1 MDVKMK
7 KLKLAMILFFTCI
20 ILLSTISVSGE
31 KIEISKLNNSPVI
44 VEFFTNIE
52 NSDSSVVSER
62 LYRYYSDIYPYSQQ
76 AESDFYYITMIDE
89 LSEKVQIRAQELGV
103 SSYPTV
109 SFDGGFINIDEVPQN
124 RNVYENAVSESSSRD
139 KHDIEIYLDCIWSS
153 SPCYPE
159 IVINID
165 VLNLGN
171 FEYEGFLLIYFAR
184 IVADCEN
191 PAGRPYDF
199 VFEDFAADVDLSIDT
214 SPLGYYKDQLLYHPV
229 VPGCYSF
236 NAPNYLVVAS
246 VYSKDTGFA
255 DCTVAARL
263 SSGEQPFKPTRP
275 HGKTKIQAGS
285 EYEYTTS
292 SSDYDGD
299 MIKYVWDWNGDYKP
313 DEWTDYYPSGEKI
326 DINHLWEDKG
336 TFKIMVK
343 ATDEN
348 GFESFWSDPLTV
360 STYKNTKIQQYI
372 DNWINDQIIKNFN
385 IWKRLLFNWFYK

>member
-1 MDVKMK
+1 MGVNMI
-7 KLKLAMILFFTCI
+7 KLKLAIILFYTSI
-20 ILLSTISVSGE
+20 ILISPINISGE
-31 KIEISKLNNSPVI
+31 KIEFSKLKNSAVI
-44 VEFFTNIE
+44 VEFFTNFE
-52 NSDSSVVSER
+52 NSDSSIVSEQ
-62 LYRYYSDIYPYSQQ
+62 LYRFYSEVYPYSQLE
-76 AESDFYYITMIDE
+76 ESDFYYITMIDE
-89 LSEKVQIRAQELGV
+89 LSEKVQIRAQEMDV
-103 SSYPTV
+103 SNYPTLT
-109 SFDGGFINIDEVPQN
+109 FDGGFVNIDQGFQN
-124 RNVYENAVSESSSRD
+124 LDIYENAVSLSNSRD

-171 FEYEGFLLIYFAR
+171 FEYEGRLLIYFAR
-184 IVADCEN
+184 IVTDCEN

-199 VFEDFAADVDLSIDT
+199 VFEDFAADINLSIDT

-263 SSGEQPFKPTRP
+263 SSGEQPYKPVKP
-275 HGKTKIQAGS
+275 EGKTKIQLDS

-313 DEWTDYYPSGEKI
+313 DEWTDYYQSSEKI
-326 DINHLWEDKG
+326 EINHLWEDKG

-343 ATDEN
+343 AIDEN

-360 STYKNTKIQQYI
+360 STSKNIKIQQYI
-372 DNWINDQIIKNFN
+372 ENLFNDQIIKNFN
-385 IWKRLLFNWFYK
+385 IWKRLLFNWLYK